1 MRSISNYDTGGK
13 RSHHYG
19 GECPMS
25 KNNQNKNQP
34 AQNIPNLNLK
44 DLLGQIQKKNPNGF
58 GNLSPLQITVIAALL
73 ANALTVESIL
83 VDKDQR
89 IEIVLEGSVK
99 KKTRLDKLL
108 NELNNYS
115 LGDILDSFLK

>member
-1 MRSISNYDTGGK
+1 
-13 RSHHYG
+13 
-19 GECPMS
+19 MS